1 MATATDLEH
10 LFTGGAA
17 RLELNSTEQ
26 AVLAVIAANRNH
38 NGICE
43 LTRREIG
50 DLCNSSQ
57 RTVSRAVAVLTA
69 KDIVSRKEGWV
80 VRRHQPDWYFQKS
93 GWHINSATLEGDK
106 ANKPKRKPKKT
117 TQTDTKKRTPTE
129 QQAPET
135 VALAN
140 KNLDA
145 ARATIDT
152 LIAGEHYS
160 GGTSRAER
168 RRAEKAARKAARKK
182 GKK

>member
-1 MATATDLEH
+1 MATDLEQ

-17 RLELNSTEQ
+17 RLALNSTEQ

-69 KDIVSRKEGWV
+69 KNIVSRKKGWV
-80 VRRHQPDWYFQKS
+80 VRRLQPDWYFQKG
-93 GWHINSATLEGDK
+93 GWHINSATLE
-106 ANKPKRKPKKT
+106 AKP
-117 TQTDTKKRTPTE
+117 KKRTPTKPAHE
-129 QQAPET
+129 QIEQRAPET

-140 KNLDA
+140 KDLDA
-145 ARATIDT
+145 ARTTIDT